1 MTGLEAFIAPILLYS
16 SSDGSSTSTA
26 GSTSTYIILMVVLVA
41 IMYFLMIRPQ
51 RKRQKEEQE
60 MRSSLEIGDEI
71 VTIGGIVG
79 RVITIRED
87 DIVIETGADRNKL
100 KIQRWAINSNI
111 TKDEQHKK
119 EVDAA
124 RQASKDKK
132 AAKGRKGKKA
142 NLAETDNVES
152 SDSKQNKI
160 ETATDESSTST
171 TDEK

>member
-100 KIQRWAINSNI
+100 KIQRWAINSNV

-132 AAKGRKGKKA
+132 EAKGRRGRKA
-142 NLAETDNVES
+142 KLAETDNVES
-152 SDSKQNKI
+152 SDSKPV
-160 ETATDESSTST
+160 ETDKSVTDET
-171 TDEK
+171 TTPADDE